1 MSGIELYDQ
10 LHGSKELAALPALV
24 MSASLPR
31 QELAKRH
38 VVGIE
43 KPFAFVLLL
52 LAVLVG
58 SSTLYALSARY
69 GQRIVLH
76 FGNYLHVDAH
86 KLLTVEE
93 KFQQDGPWVIILGRH
108 IPGFR
113 IPITIFAGMSGIA

>member
-58 SSTLYALSARY
+58 SSTLYALSARS